1 MAGKKREGGEAAG
14 LRPAGRPGRRPGVS
28 HTRDEILEAARSEFA
43 VKGYD
48 RTTFRAVAA
57 RAQVDPMLLV
67 HYFKNKD
74 GLFLAATALPDDL
87 TERWAAVTS
96 GPLETLG
103 RDIVAFYLSLWDS
116 PETSPQLRA
125 VLASAALNDDASTAM
140 RDVLSDE
147 LLTRLAA
154 RMKGRDASTRAGLI
168 AGHLVGVA
176 LMRYVLALPDMAAP
190 STAALVKRIGPVV
203 QGYIDG
209 SGADDSRR
217 LRG

>member
-1 MAGKKREGGEAAG
+1 MPGAKSKA
-14 LRPAGRPGRRPGVS
+14 PAGASAVRLGRRPGVS
-28 HTRDEILEAARSEFA
+28 HTREQILEAARSEFA

-57 RAQVDPMLLV
+57 RAEVDPMLLV

-74 GLFLAATALPDDL
+74 GLFLAAMALPSDL

-96 GPLETLG
+96 GPIETLG
-103 RDIVAFYLSLWDS
+103 RDVVAFYLGLWDS

-125 VLASAALNDDASTAM
+125 VLASAALNEDASTM
-140 RDVLSDE
+140 LRDVLADV
-147 LLTRLAA
+147 LLSRLAA

-176 LMRYVLALPDMAAP
+176 LMRYVLALPDMAKP
-190 STAALVKRIGPVV
+190 SSAALVKRIGPVL
-203 QGYIDG
+203 QDYIDG
-209 SGADDSRR
+209 SPASPATT
-217 LRG
+217 